1 MSEAKTV
8 DSSPDESAADR
19 LAVIDYIEKIDRIRR
34 QMAEDEEEI
43 NHLKAE
49 TREILTRLEAA

>member
-1 MSEAKTV
+1 MSEAKRI
-8 DSSPDESAADR
+8 DSPADEAAADR

-34 QMAEDEEEI
+34 QMAEDEKEI
-43 NHLKAE
+43 SQLKTE

>member
-1 MSEAKTV
+1 MSEANTI
-8 DSSPDESAADR
+8 DSPADESNADR

-34 QMAEDEEEI
+34 QMAEDEKEI
-43 NHLKAE
+43 SQLKTE

>member
-1 MSEAKTV
+1 MSGAKII
-8 DSSPDESAADR
+8 DSAADEPADYEH
-19 LAVIDYIEKIDRIRR
+19 AVDECIEKIDHIRR
-34 QMAEDEEEI
+34 QMAEDEIEI

>member
-1 MSEAKTV
+1 MSEAKTI
-8 DSSPDESAADR
+8 DSPTDESAADR

-34 QMAEDEEEI
+34 QMAEDEKEI
-43 NHLKAE
+43 SQLKSE

>member
-1 MSEAKTV
+1 MSEAKTI
-8 DSSPDESAADR
+8 DSPADESAADR

-34 QMAEDEEEI
+34 QMAEDEKEI
-43 NHLKAE
+43 SQLKSE